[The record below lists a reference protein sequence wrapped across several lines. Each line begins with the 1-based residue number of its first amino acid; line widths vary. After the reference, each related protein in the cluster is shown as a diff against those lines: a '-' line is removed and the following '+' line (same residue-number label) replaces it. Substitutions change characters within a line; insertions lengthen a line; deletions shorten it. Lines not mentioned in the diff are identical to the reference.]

1 MWVDECLVQDRVS
14 FLLDI
19 SKASIRGRTIPFIRS
34 YITMPLYAKLPA
46 DLKEV
51 DVIIAGGGLA
61 GCVVAGRLAEA
72 DPQLSILVIE
82 QGEHEGVARK
92 AF

>member
-1 MWVDECLVQDRVS
+1 
-14 FLLDI
+14 
-19 SKASIRGRTIPFIRS
+19 
-34 YITMPLYAKLPA
+34 MPLYAKLPA